1 MGSNDYYQYDQ
12 PQQQQQ
18 QQMMMNYREPPS
30 QQLQQYQQQMNNYR
44 APPPPPAQMSIPQTN
59 SYENM
64 RQMPLD
70 AWRSP
75 IPPANQIQSQ
85 MPSLLDASLA
95 DILKRPPVGYKP
107 QPQFPPYPSNQQQMD
122 MYEPS
127 YSKCNY

>member
-1 MGSNDYYQYDQ
+1 
-12 PQQQQQ
+12 
-18 QQMMMNYREPPS
+18 MNYREPPPQQQQP
-30 QQLQQYQQQMNNYR
+30 QQLPQYQQQMNNYR
-44 APPPPPAQMSIPQTN
+44 QAPQMSIPQSN

-75 IPPANQIQSQ
+75 IPPQSQIQSQ

-107 QPQFPPYPSNQQQMD
+107 QPQFPPYPPNQMQQMNND
-122 MYEPS
+122 MYEPTYRCKLIF
-127 YSKCNY
+127 YSKFLIIIISNI

>member
-1 MGSNDYYQYDQ
+1 MLHNHCCYHKHNQ
-12 PQQQQQ
+12 PKYQQQQQ
-18 QQMMMNYREPPS
+18 P
-30 QQLQQYQQQMNNYR
+30 QQYQQQMNNYR
-44 APPPPPAQMSIPQTN
+44 PN

-75 IPPANQIQSQ
+75 IPPQSQIQSQ

-107 QPQFPPYPSNQQQMD
+107 QPQFPPYPPNQMQQMNND
-122 MYEPS
+122 MYEPTYRCKLIF
-127 YSKCNY
+127 YSKFL